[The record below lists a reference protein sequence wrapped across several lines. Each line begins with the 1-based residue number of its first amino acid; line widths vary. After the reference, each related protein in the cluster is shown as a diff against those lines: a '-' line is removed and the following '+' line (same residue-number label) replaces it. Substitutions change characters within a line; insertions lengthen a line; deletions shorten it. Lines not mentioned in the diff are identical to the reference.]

1 MKHSTEMRLR
11 VEQEVKKTEQKT
23 KSSTEMRQRV
33 EPESNKIVQKT
44 KKPMVM
50 RPKMIAAPLGTSF
63 TTLATTWK
71 EKISREM
78 VEAEVV
84 EAEVV
89 EAEVVGAEEDLRLLE
104 ALEASVVEAEVPAG
118 ETMMVTVE
126 AEVGRLRT
134 RERVSIA
141 ETWRRSAKGRGKVKV
156 SGVRSYAK
164 VFTGLVNLRE
174 MLCEELVGVTA

>member
-1 MKHSTEMRLR
+1 GKMRKTIKKLG
-11 VEQEVKKTEQKT
+11 QEAEDEAQHGDEAEGRARSEEDRAEDEKQHGDEAEGRARKQQDRAEA
-23 KSSTEMRQRV
+23 
-33 EPESNKIVQKT
+33 

-84 EAEVV
+84 EALVEALEE

-104 ALEASVVEAEVPAG
+104 ALEASVVEVEVPAE

-141 ETWRRSAKGRGKVKV
+141 E
-156 SGVRSYAK
+156 
-164 VFTGLVNLRE
+164 
-174 MLCEELVGVTA
+174 